1 MATISFQLIGNTDYK
16 SIYVSLSMGRNETYK
31 KNTGYKIKAE
41 YWSKD
46 KNRPK
51 QTLSE
56 LKNLKTGLDNLQTSI
71 YKNLNMALEKKEVI
85 NADWLQ
91 KQIDALHGNFS
102 KDESNKNL
110 LIPYFEYYIE
120 KLPNKVNTNAN
131 KGVSTSTIQK
141 YSTIQKIVSEYEKHA
156 KKTIRVYDVNNT
168 FQTDFIKFL
177 QKQKNY
183 SENYIGRIIRF
194 IKTVCNDAKNNGI
207 ETNPQLNM
215 VRGYKIKIDK
225 IYLTQTDLQKIENTD
240 FTREALE
247 NAKDWLLIGCYL
259 GQRVS
264 DLLKL
269 TPENITMR
277 SGTELI
283 EIEQQKTKKLVVI
296 PLFPEIKEI
305 LNKRNGEFPYK
316 ISDQKF
322 NEYIKEVAKL
332 SGLDTPTKG
341 AKMNP
346 ETKRKEYG
354 TFPKWELV
362 TSHICRRSFATN
374 YYGEIPTPL
383 LISVTGHSTETQ
395 FLEYIGKTST
405 EQAIQLAEYWT
416 QGILKAQKKPVLT
429 VIKKAN

>member
-16 SIYVSLSMGRNETYK
+16 SIYVSLSMGRKETYK

-41 YWSKD
+41 DWSKD

-51 QTLSE
+51 QTLTE

-71 YKNLNMALEKKEVI
+71 YKNLNEALEKKEVI
-85 NADWLQ
+85 NANWLQ
-91 KQIDALHGNFS
+91 NQIDTLHGNFS

-120 KLPNKVNTNAN
+120 KLPNKVNTKAD
-131 KGVSTSTIQK
+131 KGVSLSTIQK
-141 YSTIQKIVSEYEKHA
+141 YSTVQKIISEYEKY
-156 KKTIRVYDVNNT
+156 KKTTIRIRDVNNT
-168 FQTDFIKFL
+168 FQTDFINFL
-177 QKQKNY
+177 QKKKQY

-194 IKTVCNDAKNNGI
+194 VKTICNDAKNNGI
-207 ETNPQLNM
+207 ETHPQLNL
-215 VRGYKIKIDK
+215 VKGYKVKSEK
-225 IYLTQTDLQKIENTD
+225 IYLTLEDLQKIENTD

-305 LNKRNGEFPYK
+305 LNKRNGNFPYK